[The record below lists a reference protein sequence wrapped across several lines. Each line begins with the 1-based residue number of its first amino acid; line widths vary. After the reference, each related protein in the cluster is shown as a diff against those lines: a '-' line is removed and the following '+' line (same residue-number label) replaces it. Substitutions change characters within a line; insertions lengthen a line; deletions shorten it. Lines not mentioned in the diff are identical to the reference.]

1 MSGDLGTL
9 YFAWA
14 LVIVLIA
21 CLPFVVRR
29 LIAQQ
34 KIKGIDPEQVRLIS
48 QLGIGPN
55 QRVVVLET
63 GPAHERT
70 QLVLGVTSQS
80 IQYLHCTTMRRAD
93 EPEALQMP

>member
-1 MSGDLGTL
+1 MSGDLGTW

-34 KIKGIDPEQVRLIS
+34 KIRGIDPEQVRLIS

-55 QRVVVLET
+55 HAR
-63 GPAHERT
+63 GGSGNRT
-70 QLVLGVTSQS
+70 CV
-80 IQYLHCTTMRRAD
+80 
-93 EPEALQMP
+93 